1 MSDAKDLEEI
11 ARIFCVTEKAVR
23 GWIASGMPVLVQGK
37 QGRGQKTSISL
48 EKAAE
53 WYFHENFERL
63 ELDRARTRLAD
74 EQSRKVAL
82 ENAVRTGDLGELS
95 IWQRE
100 LEKFFGEMRAAFLA
114 FPIKLA
120 PLLDGDVNRR
130 KDTLEGAVHDLLNTL
145 ASYSVDGVTPGVPRK
160 DRGLSNRAP
169 AAAEADSKRVGRPA
183 KKAVRRKQRGAG
195 PVAD

>member
-1 MSDAKDLEEI
+1 
-11 ARIFCVTEKAVR
+11 
-23 GWIASGMPVLVQGK
+23 MPVLVKGA
-37 QGRGQKTSISL
+37 QGRGKKTSIEL
-48 EKAAE
+48 EKAVE

-100 LEKFFGEMRAAFLA
+100 LEKFFGEMRAALLA
-114 FPIKLA
+114 LPIKLA

-130 KDTLEGAVHDLLNTL
+130 KDTLERAVHELLKTL
-145 ASYSVDGVTPGVPRK
+145 ASYSVDGVSPGI
-160 DRGLSNRAP
+160 P
-169 AAAEADSKRVGRPA
+169 AADSGLGDGTPAAPETDRKRVGRPK

-195 PVAD
+195 PVED